1 MQIGH
6 GSALGEVRCRVSVAV
21 QHPLGGQ
28 QTLHAYGTAG
38 VDASR
43 ADAHL
48 GSCSRKTKQPVLL
61 WEREYKSDTLINFAV
76 PTVSQLLLTVEFKI
90 ISKEIQLAS
99 KLNLLKC
106 SRYIKDDYTLFIKII
121 RST

>member
-1 MQIGH
+1 MQVGH

-38 VDASR
+38 VDTSR

-61 WEREYKSDTLINFAV
+61 CELEYNSDTLISFTV
-76 PTVSQLLLTVEFKI
+76 PTVSQLLLTIEFKI
-90 ISKEIQLAS
+90 INKEIQLALKS
-99 KLNLLKC
+99 NLLKF
-106 SRYIKDDYTLFIKII
+106 SRYIKDEFTL
-121 RST
+121 